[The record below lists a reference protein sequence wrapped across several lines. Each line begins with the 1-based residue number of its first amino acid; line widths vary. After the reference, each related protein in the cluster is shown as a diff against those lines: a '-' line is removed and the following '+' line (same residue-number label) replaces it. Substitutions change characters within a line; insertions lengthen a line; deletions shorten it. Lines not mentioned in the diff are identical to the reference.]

1 MSDVNL
7 SNLPLFSGGEP
18 LNGSRRRTHAG
29 HAAVDGSPDGERR
42 QSSPEA
48 PEEVPTSLVTA
59 ERLPDGMLPA
69 PPVDWTSVAALR
81 SQAAE
86 QLAQAVD
93 DGLDQDA
100 RQELGKAI
108 ILELLE
114 AEAERAVDTGNTVR
128 DPATQQAL
136 ARAVFDSLFRLGRL
150 QPLVD
155 DPAVENIVITGCDQ
169 VWLDRLDGT
178 LLRGPRVAD
187 TDQELVEF
195 ISFLAARAIEANAR
209 PFSEA
214 NPSLD
219 LRLPDGS
226 RLAATNWITAR
237 PSIVI
242 RRHRLVQVS
251 LADLVQLGSLT
262 PVMASFLAAAV
273 KARLS
278 IVVAGAQGA
287 GKTTLVR
294 ALCGE
299 IDPEEQIA
307 TFEDPRELFLHEMP
321 ERHHIVHSWE
331 ARHGSGEIGADGRP
345 AGEYTLEQ
353 QLRDS
358 FRYNAQR
365 QIVGEIRGPE
375 VWAMIKAME
384 SGSGSL
390 STTHAESAQAAMAK
404 LVTCSMEAGPHV
416 SRQLA
421 ASKLGQAIDLVVQLH
436 AENLRDNTGRTIRRR
451 WVSEI
456 VCVSP
461 GEGEQGYA
469 LTQVFRPTGDGPAQA
484 ALLPDELRDLAP
496 LGFDLPSFLNGA
508 AGGRGG
514 IQ

>member
-1 MSDVNL
+1 MASTDP
-7 SNLPLFSGGEP
+7 SGLPLFGTTPPSMRGLRGEP
-18 LNGSRRRTHAG
+18 N
-29 HAAVDGSPDGERR
+29 AVR
-42 QSSPEA
+42 QSPNGRTTPHSFRLVG
-48 PEEVPTSLVTA
+48 PEEVPNGL
-59 ERLPDGMLPA
+59 L
-69 PPVDWTSVAALR
+69 PPVDLDWTVVAALR

-86 QLAQAVD
+86 QLTKAA
-93 DGLDQDA
+93 DGLDSGAQ
-100 RQELGKAI
+100 QELGRAI
-108 ILELLE
+108 ILELLDAQASQALSE
-114 AEAERAVDTGNTVR
+114 GLPARDTV
-128 DPATQQAL
+128 AQEAL

-150 QPLVD
+150 QPLMD
-155 DPAVENIVITGCDQ
+155 DPQVENIVISGCDQ
-169 VWLDRLDGT
+169 VWLERLDGT
-178 LLRGPRVAD
+178 ITRGPAVAD
-187 TDQELVEF
+187 SDAELVEF
-195 ISFLAARAIEANAR
+195 ISFVAARSTDANAR

-226 RLAATNWITAR
+226 RLAATNWITVR
-237 PSIVI
+237 PSVVI

-251 LADLVQLGSLT
+251 LDDLVGLGTLS

-273 KARLS
+273 RARLS

-294 ALCGE
+294 ALCSE
-299 IDPEEQIA
+299 IDADEQIA

-331 ARHGSGEIGADGRP
+331 ARHGSGEIGPDGRP

-375 VWAMIKAME
+375 VWMMIKAME
-384 SGSGSL
+384 SGSGSI
-390 STTHAESAQAAMAK
+390 STTHAENAAAAMAK

-421 ASKLGQAIDLVVQLH
+421 ASKLGQAIDLVVQVN
-436 AENLRDNTGRTIRRR
+436 AETRSAAGSRSRRR

-456 VCVSP
+456 AAVTP
-461 GEGEQGYA
+461 GEVEQGYA
-469 LTQVFRPTGDGPAQA
+469 LTEVFAPAGVGRA
-484 ALLPDELRDLAP
+484 RAVLLPDELGHLAEH
-496 LGFDLPSFLNGA
+496 GFDLRSFLAEAA
-508 AGGRGG
+508 AGGGPR
-514 IQ
+514 